1 MSDRRYA
8 ELTVN
13 VVRQLE
19 ALRKTV
25 HIDNQDRFWT
35 TVNNFSDLNSF
46 YDTVTLLSWGAYFPP
61 PDIDKELVHTHVFLV
76 ISGIVPLNVHGGPTE
91 FFEKTNTAFGWQY
104 RCCKAVN
111 RISAAER
118 RKKKCGRSFVC
129 SGSISPVSD
138 TWVGGSKS
146 FYAAT
151 GLLFCWLNRLKV
163 RLLVRQ
169 LGAAVRLL
177 LTTSVYA
184 VRQSIF

>member
-76 ISGIVPLNVHGGPTE
+76 ISGIVPLNVHDAAAPLNSLRKRTLLSVGSIG
-91 FFEKTNTAFGWQY
+91 
-104 RCCKAVN
+104 AVKP
-111 RISAAER
+111 STVFLLPKGER
-118 RKKKCGRSFVC
+118 RNVAGRSFVPAVFRLSVIPGLEAASHSMLQQDCC
-129 SGSISPVSD
+129 SAG
-138 TWVGGSKS
+138 
-146 FYAAT
+146 
-151 GLLFCWLNRLKV
+151 
-163 RLLVRQ
+163 
-169 LGAAVRLL
+169 
-177 LTTSVYA
+177 
-184 VRQSIF
+184 